1 MRDAASRAAAEHAD
15 RVRPEHLSPT
25 AGQPLGPAS
34 SRPAVATKGGRPYV
48 RHAQEL
54 TREAVE
60 RALAEHEGNVSRA
73 ARSLGLQRTQLY
85 REIARHSLDRSG
97 KRR

>member
-1 MRDAASRAAAEHAD
+1 
-15 RVRPEHLSPT
+15 
-25 AGQPLGPAS
+25 
-34 SRPAVATKGGRPYV
+34 V
-48 RHAQEL
+48 RHAQQL
-54 TREAVE
+54 TRETVE